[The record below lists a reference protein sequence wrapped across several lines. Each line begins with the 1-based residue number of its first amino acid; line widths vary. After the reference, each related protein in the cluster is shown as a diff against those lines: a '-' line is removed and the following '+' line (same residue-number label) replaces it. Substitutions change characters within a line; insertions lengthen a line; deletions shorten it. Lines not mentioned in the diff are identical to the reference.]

1 MRILV
6 VGATGALGRDIMA
19 EALRAGHQTTAV
31 VRDPGRAALPAQAQI
46 LAGDVLNA
54 QSLVTAVRGTDA
66 VICALGTPSP
76 RRPSTLLREGGENL
90 VAAMTQE
97 GSRRLVCVTL
107 LGAGPSR
114 SSASFF
120 YRAII
125 LRVLAPM
132 VPDKEAQEKVVRA
145 SGLDWTLVR
154 PPRFTGGRA
163 RGDIRVIAEGQSGR
177 AGHVV
182 RRDLARFVVDCASKE
197 LYVGQAVAVGS

>member
-6 VGATGALGRDIMA
+6 VGATGALGRDIVA
-19 EALRAGHQTTAV
+19 EALRAGHQTAAL
-31 VRDPGRAALPAQAQI
+31 VRDPGRAALPAQAPM
-46 LAGDVLNA
+46 LEGDVLNA
-54 QSLVTAVRGTDA
+54 QSLVTAVSGTDA

-76 RRPSTLLREGGENL
+76 RRPSTLLREGSENL

-114 SSASFF
+114 SSASFV

-132 VPDKEAQEKVVRA
+132 VPDKEAQEKVVRE

-163 RGDIRVIAEGQSGR
+163 RGDIRVIAEGQPGR